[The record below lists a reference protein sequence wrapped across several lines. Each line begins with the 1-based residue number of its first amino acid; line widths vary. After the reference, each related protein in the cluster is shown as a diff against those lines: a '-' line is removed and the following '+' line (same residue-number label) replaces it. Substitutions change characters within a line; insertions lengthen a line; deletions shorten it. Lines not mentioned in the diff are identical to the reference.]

1 MDNNIEFN
9 ANALYDYAKERQAIV
24 LKEEKERL
32 FNKLK
37 TKIYEA
43 AERGKCSYNDT
54 ISVDETRTFY
64 DSLEKE
70 FKRLGFK
77 VTIEPSGY
85 SGTIDAITISWEKPT
100 WMKKW

>member
-1 MDNNIEFN
+1 MDKCVEFN

-24 LKEEKERL
+24 LQEEKERL

-37 TKIYEA
+37 TKIYET
-43 AERGKCSYNDT
+43 AERGKCSYSDT
-54 ISVDETRTFY
+54 ISVDETRVFY

-77 VTIEPSGY
+77 VTVEPSGY
-85 SGTIDAITISWEKPT
+85 SPSVDVITISWEKPI